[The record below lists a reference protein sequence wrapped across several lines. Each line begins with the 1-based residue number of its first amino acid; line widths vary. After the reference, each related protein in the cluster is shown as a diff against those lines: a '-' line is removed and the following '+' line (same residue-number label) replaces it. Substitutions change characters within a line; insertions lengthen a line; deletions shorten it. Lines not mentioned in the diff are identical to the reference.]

1 MSIWDLRDSVRR
13 CWPVLLVLIALAA
26 TVAWQ
31 VYERPGAYWASTK
44 VVLTA
49 PGEAGDD
56 FVSGTNRAV
65 LLAGVIDA
73 SINEGRSLDRL
84 TSPDVSIIDQQIY
97 DGWVVSQP
105 NYGGQWADDYRE
117 ATLLVQ
123 ASGPTERDVESRL
136 SVLVGEIR
144 TTLIG
149 LQDEVG
155 APEAARVVATV
166 TPADTQTY
174 YAVGRNKI
182 AAVGVAAIGC
192 VIALGVTHALDRVR
206 QRRVATR
213 RLAHR
218 G

>member
-1 MSIWDLRDSVRR
+1 M
-13 CWPVLLVLIALAA
+13 LLILVALTA

-31 VYERPGAYWASTK
+31 VYERPGVYWASTK

-65 LLAGVIDA
+65 ELAGVVDA

-105 NYGGQWADDYRE
+105 NHGGQWADDYRE

-123 ASGPTERDVESRL
+123 ASGPTEQVVEDRL
-136 SVLVGEIR
+136 SLLVEDIR
-144 TTLIG
+144 TTLVQ
-149 LQDEVG
+149 LQDQVG
-155 APEAARVVATV
+155 AAESARVIATV
-166 TPADTQTY
+166 TPAETPV
-174 YAVGRNKI
+174 AFANGRTKM
-182 AAVGVAAIGC
+182 ATLGAAAIGC
-192 VIALGVTHALDRVR
+192 VLAVGVTRGVDQVL
-206 QRRVATR
+206 QRRNSGR